1 MFRIYIHIYIHRQTA
16 HAPPTGIAS
25 RNIYKNTLQF
35 FVELAQGV
43 LKFFNHKP
51 ILQGIGRFGLLQS
64 NLLLPVHLRVHS
76 CMSACMHVFVYLA
89 HATTLPPSHPP
100 THIQQHTH
108 NMHTSL
114 HSHVYNKHTS
124 CTVLSQQETE
134 IFQPFLR
141 CVCVCAPSE

>member
-89 HATTLPPSHPP
+89 HATTLPPTHPHTT
-100 THIQQHTH
+100 THTQHAHLFAQSCVQQAYL
-108 NMHTSL
+108 L
-114 HSHVYNKHTS
+114 HCLVAAGNRDIPA
-124 CTVLSQQETE
+124 L
-134 IFQPFLR
+134 LAL
-141 CVCVCAPSE
+141 CVCVCSL